1 MHRYRHRKDG
11 WSFGGALQLENR
23 LALPNNEWPLKRDLY
38 RTRSIRSAYRR
49 GDCTHGAY
57 WSTSAKPS
65 QTPGPHIAAI
75 EVVPLPL
82 TKRFPA
88 SGSSQ
93 SNSHQRARLMHFVR
107 EGPDC
112 LLQNCPSQVSHPSVS
127 EQAASSLALSCV
139 SHPRT
144 PSIRRRPVEPCPGSL
159 PNSVSVSRSP
169 WAVQLPH
176 N

>member
-1 MHRYRHRKDG
+1 MRRYRHRKDG
-11 WSFGGALQLENR
+11 WSFGRAFQLEDR
-23 LALPNNEWPLKRDLY
+23 LDLPNNEWPLEPDLC
-38 RTRSIRSAYRR
+38 RSRIIHSPSRS
-49 GDCTHGAY
+49 GDCTHGAC

-88 SGSSQ
+88 SGSSE
-93 SNSHQRARLMHFVR
+93 SDSHQRARLMHFVR

-112 LLQNCPSQVSHPSVS
+112 LLQNCPSQVSHLSVS

-139 SHPRT
+139 RHPRT
-144 PSIRRRPVEPCPGSL
+144 PSIRRRRVEPCPGSL
-159 PNSVSVSRSP
+159 PKAVSVSRSP
-169 WAVQLPH
+169 WAVELPH